1 VHLERKVGPTFHS
14 IKTMKNKTTMT
25 KSNEHCHKALIEHD
39 ILNDHIVIIET
50 LLRHMND
57 TQPLQLNL

>member
-1 VHLERKVGPTFHS
+1 
-14 IKTMKNKTTMT
+14 MKSKTTMT
-25 KSNEHCHKALIEHD
+25 KFNQHCHKTLIEHD